1 MPTLIISGPAQAFA
15 KNPRASKPITDR
27 KTLTR
32 FHGLVSEEACADIFD
47 ESRLT
52 KLKLSGGRLRFVFDD
67 KTSSLRIVT
76 AYHVPRQLTEL
87 ETQLVVDATKEQW
100 SDGCGSGSFDNFH
113 GTVLSTALAM
123 ALLNSGHSKDDIGD
137 YFVDAFP
144 SAEDEETR
152 VEFVKVDA
160 EKTDSDY
167 LQEAAAW
174 GEPQAQYQFARQL
187 EEGDG
192 VKKNKPL
199 AFENY
204 QRAAAQGH
212 SLALTFLGLCFERG
226 TGTTK
231 DLKRGVE
238 CFEKAA
244 KQGLPL
250 AMHCL
255 GECYFEGRGVAA
267 NPVEGIKWYRRG
279 SELGD
284 VGCTAQLG
292 DCYEYGNG
300 VPVDLQ
306 QALELYERCIE
317 NGFDAVEPALK
328 RVNKQLKKK

>member
-1 MPTLIISGPAQAFA
+1 MPTLIISGPATAFA

-32 FHGLVSEEACADIFD
+32 FHGLASEEACADIFN
-47 ESRLT
+47 EPRLN
-52 KLKLSGGRLRFVFDD
+52 KLKLSGGRLRFAFDE
-67 KTSSLRIVT
+67 KTSALRIVT
-76 AYHVPRQLTEL
+76 AFRMPRQLTEP
-87 ETQLVVDATKEQW
+87 ETQLVVKATKAQW

-123 ALLNSGHSKDDIGD
+123 ALLNAGHSKKDIGD

-144 SAEDEETR
+144 SADDEETR
-152 VEFVKVDA
+152 VEFVKGDA
-160 EKTDSDY
+160 EKTDYDY

-174 GEPQAQYQFARQL
+174 GEPQAQYQLARQL

-192 VKKNKPL
+192 VRKNPRL

-204 QRAAAQGH
+204 QKAAEQGH
-212 SLALTFLGLCFERG
+212 SLALTFLGLCFERR

-255 GECYFEGRGVAA
+255 GECYFEGRGVEA
-267 NPVEGIKWYRRG
+267 NPAEGLKWYRRG
-279 SELGD
+279 AELGD

-292 DCYEYGNG
+292 DCYENGNG
-300 VPVDLQ
+300 VPINLKR
-306 QALELYERCIE
+306 ALELYERCME

-328 RVNKQLKKK
+328 RVKKQLKKK